1 MKRRPALFWAAAVV
15 VLALLAACTA
25 AAAAVP
31 VSLKRNQ
38 HQHAPSAARA
48 CDVFAAGRWVEDAS
62 YPLYDA
68 ARCPF
73 IRNEFDC
80 GKFGRPDKEYL
91 KYRWQPDPPCAQPR
105 FVLFPR
111 SPATIEPL
119 TSSGNSQ
126 NLILS
131 GRLRGQRWGE

>member
-15 VLALLAACTA
+15 VLALLAAC
-25 AAAAVP
+25 
-31 VSLKRNQ
+31 
-38 HQHAPSAARA
+38 APSAARA